1 LKPTLRYKE
10 NTTKRYG
17 SGNNGRV
24 GFSPPLQTASSH
36 RPSRESGN
44 PDHWAA
50 EIFKSRLKV
59 RDSRFPF
66 SRE

>member
-1 LKPTLRYKE
+1 M
-10 NTTKRYG
+10 
-17 SGNNGRV
+17 

-50 EIFKSRLKV
+50 VIFKGYLKIQ
-59 RDSRFPF
+59 RF
-66 SRE
+66 